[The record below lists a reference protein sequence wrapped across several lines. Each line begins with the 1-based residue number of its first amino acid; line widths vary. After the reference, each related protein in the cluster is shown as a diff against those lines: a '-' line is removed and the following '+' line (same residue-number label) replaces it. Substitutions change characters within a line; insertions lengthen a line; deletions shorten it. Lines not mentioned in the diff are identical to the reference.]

1 LKITSIRGLRVIARK
16 PRPFPAERCSID
28 LTDLADFFT
37 VGRPNIV
44 RKKLKISAQMD
55 ESFWRYRRYK
65 YRGVG
70 YIWGIFGEQ
79 YFSINFHFLNNN
91 KSYNRDFF
99 TINTIDH
106 GLSFHGIKSI
116 LSWNIFFLILYTIFG
131 KSDPRRSPEIRQVG
145 RISALE

>member
-1 LKITSIRGLRVIARK
+1 MSPSGDIDNTSIWGY
-16 PRPFPAERCSID
+16 SI
-28 LTDLADFFT
+28 F
-37 VGRPNIV
+37 
-44 RKKLKISAQMD
+44 
-55 ESFWRYRRYK
+55 
-65 YRGVG
+65 GVFLE
-70 YIWGIFGEQ
+70 YFGEQ

-116 LSWNIFFLILYTIFG
+116 LSWEIFFLILYTIFE
-131 KSDPRRSPEIRQVG
+131 KSDPRRSPDIRQVG